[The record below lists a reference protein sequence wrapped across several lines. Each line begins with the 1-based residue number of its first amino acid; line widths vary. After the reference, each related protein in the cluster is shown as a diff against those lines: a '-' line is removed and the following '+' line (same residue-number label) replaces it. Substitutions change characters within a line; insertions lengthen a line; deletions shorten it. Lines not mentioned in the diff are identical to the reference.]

1 MRLGWCAGDSENQY
15 TRVTLSGRVSQ
26 RYPGRVTDRGEKLMA
41 NTQIH
46 EFRRLLLPI
55 DTVVDALIELDI
67 KHSRWPAGAQLV
79 EVVVIDGE
87 DESARS
93 VVLSMRVPGQAE
105 STQRKY
111 PLPVIAAAIVNYCLK
126 MRVPMPRNS
135 TKTIQI
141 LPEGI
146 ALQLENTLILDRR
159 HAEPPASRVVTA
171 ADGSTQV
178 DPQTKPS
185 AAADTAAGS
194 DVRAGPS
201 AAGDTDAAVTEAQ
214 TPEAGN

>member
-1 MRLGWCAGDSENQY
+1 
-15 TRVTLSGRVSQ
+15 
-26 RYPGRVTDRGEKLMA
+26 MA